1 MRRYGGQSESGST
14 STCEGGDEEILGKQ
28 FMMRNRKPRM
38 REALRERC
46 ARASSCACAAIV
58 DGRKGTRRVQLVR
71 RDGRDVSTL
80 YGREGGG
87 GVHALSLQR
96 GQAGERDVRPLRT
109 GSGKDGRPVCT
120 RESDVRPVCTRES
133 DVRPVCTRESD
144 VRPVCTGG
152 FVRAGR
158 YQRALVVA
166 ARGGPRYKAVEEA
179 AAPLAARKDRAVH
192 LSGRGGLSERHV
204 SRSMR
209 QRETCLCLRE
219 RETRFKRHVSRSLRH
234 SLRYVSRH
242 ETRAVTRASLRGTFW
257 DPSTSVRRAS
267 CVSFVRGP
275 SRRICTLRGDYQ
287 GRAAAS
293 CLLVGGLEAVLEREH
308 VLLVVAEQHRD
319 LPGVSD

>member
-1 MRRYGGQSESGST
+1 
-14 STCEGGDEEILGKQ
+14 
-28 FMMRNRKPRM
+28 
-38 REALRERC
+38 
-46 ARASSCACAAIV
+46 
-58 DGRKGTRRVQLVR
+58 
-71 RDGRDVSTL
+71 
-80 YGREGGG
+80 
-87 GVHALSLQR
+87 VHALSLQR

-219 RETRFKRHVSRSLRH
+219 RETRFKRHVSRSMRQRETCLCLRERETRFKRHVSRSLRH